1 MGGGL
6 EGWKKNGQL
15 AKICGHDC
23 FFLIL
28 SEFAADCWKSDCG
41 TTAPHFST
49 IYDANF
55 TQQTTLGHAI
65 DWRKERGRHH
75 GRAVSRLANIRPGMY
90 AARAVVT
97 KT

>member
-15 AKICGHDC
+15 SIISGHEC
-23 FFLIL
+23 NFLIT
-28 SEFAADCWKSDCG
+28 SDFAVNCWKSDCG
-41 TTAPHFST
+41 TTVPHFAT
-49 IYDANF
+49 FHDANF

>member
-15 AKICGHDC
+15 SKRCGHDGI
-23 FFLIL
+23 FLIT
-28 SEFAADCWKSDCG
+28 SEFAVVLWKFNCG
-41 TTAPHFST
+41 ATAPHFST

-55 TQQTTLGHAI
+55 TQQTTLGHAT

-97 KT
+97 NT